1 MTTAPTPSASLQES
15 HADGSPRRILGKIDA
30 LDGIRGMAVLLIVV
44 HHLPVAVPWLLFN
57 YRPTK
62 GGGFGVDAFF
72 VLSGF
77 LITAI
82 LLRDQAHGGKVRFG
96 VFYRRRAMRL
106 LPALVFFLAIFL
118 LYEWTTDLPGAH
130 EPSSALSI
138 LFYYS
143 NTGLRRLSMSPGLG
157 NFWSLALEEQFYL
170 LWPVCLAL
178 FLGARRRT
186 GTVVV
191 LLVGA
196 IIAVTVHRAIM
207 WNHGANWPRL
217 YSRLDTRADALLV
230 GCLLAQLWVRNK
242 LPKRGIQTVGW
253 IALVFYLY
261 LVRVGASNDFL
272 YRGGFT
278 LIALSV
284 GMIMLAVLE
293 SPWPFARVFRLWP
306 LRALGRV
313 SYGLYIWHLAVFTA
327 VLRYGRWWAP
337 VVQAIVALAL
347 AGAATAISWI
357 FVERPFLRWKD
368 RLSDHPKEVV
378 GATPTDA
385 PVRRAAYKHR
395 AVAAPK

>member
-1 MTTAPTPSASLQES
+1 MTTASTPTATLGES
-15 HADGSPRRILGKIDA
+15 DADGSPRRILGKIDA
-30 LDGIRGMAVLLIVV
+30 LDGIRGLAVLLIVV
-44 HHLPVAVPWLLFN
+44 HHLPVAVPWLFFHH
-57 YRPTK
+57 RPTK
-62 GGGFGVDAFF
+62 GGGFGVDMFF

-82 LLRDQAHGGKVRFG
+82 LLRDQAHGGRVRFG
-96 VFYRRRAMRL
+96 AFYLRRAMRL
-106 LPALVFFLAIFL
+106 LPALVFFLAVFL
-118 LYEWTTDLPGAH
+118 VYVWSTDLPGAH

-143 NTGLRRLSMSPGLG
+143 NTGFRRLPMSPGLG

-170 LWPVCLAL
+170 LWPLCVAL
-178 FLGARRRT
+178 LVGARRRT

-196 IIAVTVHRAIM
+196 IIAVAVHRAIM
-207 WNHGANWPRL
+207 WDNGANWVRL

-230 GCLLAQLWVRNK
+230 GCLLAHLWVRDK
-242 LPKRGIQTVGW
+242 LPKRGIQTAGW
-253 IALVFYLY
+253 IALVFFLY

-293 SPWPFARVFRLWP
+293 SPWPVARVFRLWP

-347 AGAATAISWI
+347 AGVATAISWI
-357 FVERPFLRWKD
+357 FVEQPFLRWKD
-368 RLSDHPKEVV
+368 RMSGHPKNVV
-378 GATPTDA
+378 PATTPDA
-385 PVRRAAYKHR
+385 PVQGVAHKRR
-395 AVAAPK
+395 VIAAPK